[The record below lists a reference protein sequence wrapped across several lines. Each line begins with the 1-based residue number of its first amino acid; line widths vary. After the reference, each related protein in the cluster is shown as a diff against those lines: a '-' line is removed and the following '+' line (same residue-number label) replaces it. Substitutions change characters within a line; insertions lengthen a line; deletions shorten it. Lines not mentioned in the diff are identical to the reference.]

1 MVRSML
7 FVCGCCL
14 LILRYVLAGKWAAH
28 YFFSSGN
35 EQDVHTLHLT
45 SFEDEE
51 GRGTRLEG
59 RGTDFL
65 GAFRYGLLRDLMN
78 EKGDALVGCGGFDIH
93 RAR

>member
-1 MVRSML
+1 ML
-7 FVCGCCL
+7 HVS
-14 LILRYVLAGKWAAH
+14 AGKWAAH

-35 EQDVHTLHLT
+35 EQDVHTLQLT

-65 GAFRYGLLRDLMN
+65 GAFRYGWIVMSM
-78 EKGDALVGCGGFDIH
+78 EK
-93 RAR
+93 